1 MISKIK
7 AKLSNNATLYL
18 LASLIYS
25 FSTYIIVLL
34 IPYKLDLQLMADFSA
49 ALNIIMMLS
58 FVFEFGVVTS
68 YLRYNQLYKAT
79 RYINAY
85 VQLII
90 FLVILF
96 VSQTFFGDMLDKFLG
111 MDNVDLNQNYLY
123 MAVFAI
129 LSWVFFKNIF
139 LANKNI
145 MMILINASIL
155 TAVRLVLLG
164 YMLFSDAK
172 FSTDEIY
179 LYLFILP
186 FVFIIFFNLKHDFS
200 EFRKSLSFVKH
211 KVQRKLF
218 FKRAKQILIFAA
230 ATYLITII
238 FVYTSRYAVIYLTK
252 MDATQ
257 LIADLGYATSFG
269 GLIVI
274 FSVSLRSY
282 FISKF
287 NISNPKD
294 IQNYIKKMYSY
305 KTQFI
310 VASISFSASMA
321 SLVCMIK
328 PDYLTMDAVFF
339 VFILV
344 EAYLLSSYL
353 GMFSLL
359 SKTFNFNNLELMLNI
374 LRLVLV
380 MGFVHFLLLEHPIW
394 GFIALN
400 VSIVLVELLFA
411 MIVLSKVNKKRRID
425 EL

>member
-25 FSTYIIVLL
+25 FSTYIVVLL
-34 IPYKLDLQLMADFSA
+34 IPYKLDLELMADFSA

-68 YLRYNQLYKAT
+68 YLRYNQLYATT

-85 VQLII
+85 IQLAIFIFII
-90 FLVILF
+90 F
-96 VSQTFFGDMLDKFLG
+96 VSQTFLGDMLDKFLG
-111 MDNVDLNQNYLY
+111 MENVDLNQNYLY

-155 TAVRLVLLG
+155 TILRIVMLS
-164 YMLFSDAK
+164 YMLLSDAV

-186 FVFIIFFNLKHDFS
+186 FAFIIFFNLKHDFS
-200 EFRKSLSFVKH
+200 EFVRSLSFVKD
-211 KVQRKLF
+211 KGQRKLF
-218 FKRAKQILIFAA
+218 LKRAKKILIFAA

-287 NISNPKD
+287 NISNPDEIKL
-294 IQNYIKKMYSY
+294 YIEKMSSY
-305 KTQFI
+305 KVKFLLGSLLFSAFMAFI
-310 VASISFSASMA
+310 VY
-321 SLVCMIK
+321 LLK
-328 PDYLTMDAVFF
+328 PDYLTQDSVYF

-344 EAYLLSSYL
+344 EAYLLSAYL

-359 SKTFNFNNLELMLNI
+359 SKTFNFNNLELKLNI
-374 LRLVLV
+374 VRLGLV
-380 MGFVHFLLLEHPIW
+380 VFFVHGFLLVHPIA
-394 GFIALN
+394 GFIGLN
-400 VSIVLVELLFA
+400 ASMVLVELFFA
-411 MIVLSKVNKKRRID
+411 RLVLDKVAHMRSA
-425 EL
+425 

>member
-25 FSTYIIVLL
+25 FSTYIVVLL
-34 IPYKLDLQLMADFSA
+34 IPYKLNLALMADFSA

-68 YLRYNQLYKAT
+68 YLRYNQLYAPT

-85 VQLII
+85 IQLAI
-90 FLVILF
+90 FIFILF
-96 VSQTFFGDMLDKFLG
+96 VSQTFLGDALDHFLG

-145 MMILINASIL
+145 MMILINAVIL
-155 TAVRLVLLG
+155 TALRIAMLG
-164 YMLFSDAK
+164 YILWSDAS

-186 FVFIIFFNLKHDFS
+186 FAFIIFFNLKHDFS
-200 EFRKSLSFVKH
+200 EFKSSLTFAKDA
-211 KVQRKLF
+211 KQRALF
-218 FKRAKQILIFAA
+218 FKRAKQILIFAFT
-230 ATYLITII
+230 TYMITII

-252 MDATQ
+252 MNATQ

-274 FSVSLRSY
+274 FSVSLRSF

-287 NISNPKD
+287 NISNPD
-294 IQNYIKKMYSY
+294 EIDRYITKMASF
-305 KTQFI
+305 KVKFLI
-310 VASISFSASMA
+310 ASIMISGIIAL
-321 SLVCMIK
+321 LVYLIK
-328 PDYLTMDAVFF
+328 PDYLSMDAVIF
-339 VFILV
+339 VFLLV
-344 EAYLLSSYL
+344 EAYLLSAYL

-359 SKTFNFNNLELMLNI
+359 SKTFNFNNLELKLNI
-374 LRLVLV
+374 LRFILVF
-380 MGFVHFLLLEHPIW
+380 GFTHLLLLKYPIA
-394 GFIALN
+394 GFSAINL
-400 VSIVLVELLFA
+400 SMVLVELYFA
-411 MIVLSKVNKKRRID
+411 KIVLGKVAEKRSA
-425 EL
+425 